1 MMIIKEC
8 PFCKSK
14 NLSLH
19 IRGVEKDLMKAKMVE
34 LKCDNCGKWIKWG
47 PKKERAI
54 YLGKSI
60 PEINQPKAVPKLKQI
75 KIPEP
80 VEKPQPKKENIF
92 INKKKFNFDKAMAN
106 SELRFER
113 DAYLMKSERLKQE
126 LEEAREKIR
135 ELEETIKQ
143 LQNNKQT
150 KTKSAKNKGD
160 TK

>member
-1 MMIIKEC
+1 MKIIKEC

-19 IRGVEKDLMKAKMVE
+19 IRGNEKDLMKAKLVE
-34 LKCDNCGKWIKWG
+34 LRCDSCGKWIKWVSKNEREIYMG
-47 PKKERAI
+47 VNIPKPRT
-54 YLGKSI
+54 
-60 PEINQPKAVPKLKQI
+60 INNISSQSNNTTT
-75 KIPEP
+75 
-80 VEKPQPKKENIF
+80 KKENVF
-92 INKKKFNFDKAMAN
+92 VNKKKFNFDKEMAN

-135 ELEETIKQ
+135 ELEEVISQ
-143 LQNNKQT
+143 LQTKKRTNK
-150 KTKSAKNKGD
+150 KSTRNIKGD